1 MIRDPK
7 LVILSNK
14 TRKTNLMI
22 KFEENE
28 KKIFVK

>member
-22 KFEENE
+22 KFEENG
-28 KKIFVK
+28 KIFVK